1 MAIEVRHY
9 SNSFVNENTHHDLV
23 SDFGSSNTDKSF
35 FRPDIS
41 SARALVAGSAS
52 DRIGLYDFQDGKD
65 TGDRIQ
71 VILRQKGLDPTEIDK
86 IGNILQNRSDQ
97 FSDADKS
104 ELERQALSLDG
115 KKLMDFAKKFVDKY
129 SLDLDTSSSANL
141 TANPTANSTSGS

>member
-1 MAIEVRHY
+1 MAIVVRHY
-9 SNSFVNENTHHDLV
+9 SNSFLNKNIHHDLI

-52 DRIGLYDFQDGKD
+52 DRLGLYDFQDGKD

-71 VILRQKGLDPTEIDK
+71 VILRQKGLDPTEIDR
-86 IGNILQNRSDQ
+86 IGDILQKRSDQ

-129 SLDLDTSSSANL
+129 SLDLDASTSV
-141 TANPTANSTSGS
+141 NPTASPTSGS

>member
-1 MAIEVRHY
+1 MAIAIRHY
-9 SNSFVNENTHHDLV
+9 SNSFLNKNVHHELL
-23 SDFGSSNTDKSF
+23 SDFGKSNTDKSF

-52 DRIGLYDFQDGKD
+52 DRVGLYDFQDGKD

-86 IGNILQNRSDQ
+86 IGEILQNRSDQ
-97 FSDADKS
+97 FSDEDRS

-129 SLDLDTSSSANL
+129 SLDFDSVSP
-141 TANPTANSTSGS
+141 ANPTASPTSGS

>member
-1 MAIEVRHY
+1 MSIVIRHY
-9 SNSFVNENTHHDLV
+9 SNSFLNRNIHHELR
-23 SDFGSSNTDKSF
+23 FGFGESNTDKSF

-41 SARALVAGSAS
+41 SARSLVAGSAS
-52 DRIGLYDFQDGKD
+52 DRVGVYDFQDGKD

-71 VILRQKGLDPTEIDK
+71 VILRQKGLDLTEIDK
-86 IGNILQNRSDQ
+86 IGEILQNRSDQ

-129 SLDLDTSSSANL
+129 SLDLDTAAP
-141 TANPTANSTSGS
+141 ANPTASSTSGS

>member
-1 MAIEVRHY
+1 MAIAVRHY
-9 SNSFVNENTHHDLV
+9 SNSFFNKNVHHSLI
-23 SDFGSSNTDKSF
+23 SDFGESNTDKSF

-41 SARALVAGSAS
+41 SARALVAGSAN
-52 DRIGLYDFQDGKD
+52 DRVGLYDFQDGKD

-86 IGNILQNRSDQ
+86 IGEILQNRSDQ

-129 SLDLDTSSSANL
+129 SLDLDTLNS
-141 TANPTANSTSGS
+141 ANPTAPSTSGS